1 MNAQLAEATINVII
15 AQKCTAS
22 RGNYYIVMSNDDIL
36 QCQNAQFSERI
47 LVFEALARYQSAKC
61 TGEKGD

>member
-1 MNAQLAEATINVII
+1 MYCMIYESSNRSNGNMNAQLAEATINVII

-36 QCQNAQFSERI
+36 
-47 LVFEALARYQSAKC
+47 
-61 TGEKGD
+61 